1 MGLDSAVGDENGV
14 ENGEETLVST
24 ELQKLE
30 ETEKNRQGG
39 EHGGVNC
46 DRRRLFCSSSFSKSS
61 NWCMNPA
68 LGEISLRQ
76 DLTISNAASNVV
88 FRLYMT

>member
-30 ETEKNRQGG
+30 ETEKNHRG
-39 EHGGVNC
+39 ENMAGLTAT
-46 DRRRLFCSSSFSKSS
+46 DAAFSVRVPFQ
-61 NWCMNPA
+61 NLVTGA
-68 LGEISLRQ
+68 
-76 DLTISNAASNVV
+76 
-88 FRLYMT
+88 